1 MILYLL
7 ENFFSSYDSL
17 NIFNYLTVRSAFAVL
32 TSLFICLSFGP
43 KFILYMEKKQK
54 KGQPIRKD
62 GPPSHL
68 LTKVGTPTMGGLLI
82 IFSLISS
89 SLIWSDLSNEF
100 IWIVL
105 YSTLGFGTLG
115 FVDDY
120 IKIKKSSSEGIN
132 WKIKFIVQILL
143 SLSIVILILKNFPDG
158 NNYSIFIPFFKT
170 PFFVPVWFF
179 ILFSLCVLVGTTNAV
194 NLTDGLDGLA
204 IIPVMITASSMGII
218 AYLVGNYVF
227 SNYLY
232 IQFIPN
238 VGEIVIICAALFG
251 SGLGFLWFNAP
262 PAMIFMGDTGS
273 LSLGGLIASI
283 AISVKHEIVLFIIG
297 GLFVLEASS
306 VIIQVTSYKLIGKRV
321 FMMAP
326 LHHHFEQKGWSEST
340 IVIRFWIISLIL
352 AIVGLATLKLR

>member
-7 ENFFSSYDSL
+7 ENFLSDFNSL
-17 NIFNYLTVRSAFAVL
+17 NVFNYITVRSAFAVL
-32 TSLFICLSFGP
+32 TSLFICLCFGS
-43 KFILYMEKKQK
+43 KFIIFMEQKQK
-54 KGQPIRKD
+54 KGQPIRQD

-68 LTKVGTPTMGGLLI
+68 LTKVGTPTMGGILI

-89 SLIWSDLSNEF
+89 SLIWSDLSNKF
-100 IWIVL
+100 IWIIL
-105 YSTLGFGTLG
+105 YSTMAFGALGFA
-115 FVDDY
+115 DDY
-120 IKIKKSSSEGIN
+120 IKIKKSSSNGIN
-132 WKIKFIVQILL
+132 WKIKFLIQILL
-143 SLSIVILILKNFPDG
+143 SLSIIFLILKNFPDG
-158 NNYSIFIPFFKT
+158 NNYSIYIPFFKS
-170 PFFVPVWFF
+170 PFFVSSWFF

-204 IIPVMITASSMGII
+204 IIPVMITASSMGVIS
-218 AYLVGNYVF
+218 YLVGNYVF

-232 IQFIPN
+232 IQFIPD
-238 VGEIVIICAALFG
+238 VGEIVVICAALFG
-251 SGLGFLWFNAP
+251 AGLGFLWFNAP

-306 VIIQVTSYKLIGKRV
+306 VIIQVLSYKLIGKRV

-326 LHHHFEQKGWSEST
+326 LHHHYEQKGWSEST

-352 AIVGLATLKLR
+352 AIIGLATLKIR

>member
-7 ENFFSSYDSL
+7 ENFFSDYDSL

-32 TSLFICLSFGP
+32 TSLFICLFFGP

-89 SLIWSDLSNEF
+89 SFIWSDLSNKF

-105 YSTLGFGTLG
+105 YSTLGFGALG

-143 SLSIVILILKNFPDG
+143 SLSIIILILKNFPDG

-170 PFFVPVWFF
+170 PFFVPSWFF

-218 AYLVGNYVF
+218 AYLVGNYIF

-306 VIIQVTSYKLIGKRV
+306 VIIQVTSYKLIGKRI

>member
-17 NIFNYLTVRSAFAVL
+17 NIFNYLTVRSAFAAL
-32 TSLFICLSFGP
+32 TSLFICLFFGP

>member
-7 ENFFSSYDSL
+7 ENFFSGYDSL
-17 NIFNYLTVRSAFAVL
+17 NIFNYLTVRSAFAIL
-32 TSLFICLSFGP
+32 TSLFICLFFGP

-218 AYLVGNYVF
+218 AYLVGNYIF

>member
-7 ENFFSSYDSL
+7 ENFFSDYDSL

-32 TSLFICLSFGP
+32 TSLFICLFFGP

-89 SLIWSDLSNEF
+89 SFIWSDLSNEF

>member
-62 GPPSHL
+62 GPPLHL

-89 SLIWSDLSNEF
+89 SFIWSDLSNEF

>member
-7 ENFFSSYDSL
+7 ENFFSGYDSL

-32 TSLFICLSFGP
+32 TSLFICLFFGP

-62 GPPSHL
+62 GPQSHL

-89 SLIWSDLSNEF
+89 SFIWSDLSNKF

-105 YSTLGFGTLG
+105 YSTLGFGALG

-120 IKIKKSSSEGIN
+120 IKIKNSSSEGIN

-158 NNYSIFIPFFKT
+158 NNYSIFIPLFKT
-170 PFFVPVWFF
+170 PFFVPSWFF

-218 AYLVGNYVF
+218 AYLVGNYIF

-306 VIIQVTSYKLIGKRV
+306 VIIQVTSYKLIGKRI

>member
-32 TSLFICLSFGP
+32 TSLFICLFFGP

-89 SLIWSDLSNEF
+89 SFIWSDLSNEF

-218 AYLVGNYVF
+218 AYLVGNYIF

>member
-32 TSLFICLSFGP
+32 TSLFICLFFGP

-89 SLIWSDLSNEF
+89 SFIWSDLSNKF

-105 YSTLGFGTLG
+105 YSTLGFGALG

-170 PFFVPVWFF
+170 PFFVPSWFF

-218 AYLVGNYVF
+218 AYLVGNYIF

-306 VIIQVTSYKLIGKRV
+306 VIIQITSYKLIGKRI

>member
-1 MILYLL
+1 MILYFL
-7 ENFFSSYDSL
+7 ENFFSGYDSL
-17 NIFNYLTVRSAFAVL
+17 NILNYLTVRSAFAVL
-32 TSLFICLSFGP
+32 TSLFICLFFGP

-89 SLIWSDLSNEF
+89 SFIWSDLSNKF

-105 YSTLGFGTLG
+105 YSTLGFGALG

-170 PFFVPVWFF
+170 PFFVPSWFF

-218 AYLVGNYVF
+218 AYLVGNYIF

-306 VIIQVTSYKLIGKRV
+306 VIIQVTSYKLIGKRI

>member
-7 ENFFSSYDSL
+7 ENFFSGYDSL
-17 NIFNYLTVRSAFAVL
+17 NIFNYLTVRSAFALL
-32 TSLFICLSFGP
+32 TSLFICLFFGP

-62 GPPSHL
+62 GPQSHL

-89 SLIWSDLSNEF
+89 SFIWSDLSNKF

-105 YSTLGFGTLG
+105 YSTLGFGALG

-170 PFFVPVWFF
+170 PFFVPSWFF

-218 AYLVGNYVF
+218 AYLVGNYIF

-306 VIIQVTSYKLIGKRV
+306 VIIQITSYKLIGKRI

>member
-7 ENFFSSYDSL
+7 ENFFSGYDSL
-17 NIFNYLTVRSAFAVL
+17 NIFNYLTVRSAFAIL
-32 TSLFICLSFGP
+32 TSLFICLFFGP

-89 SLIWSDLSNEF
+89 SFIWSDLSNEF

-218 AYLVGNYVF
+218 AYLVGNYIF

>member
-7 ENFFSSYDSL
+7 ENFFSGYDSL
-17 NIFNYLTVRSAFAVL
+17 NIFNYLTVRSAFALL
-32 TSLFICLSFGP
+32 TSLFICLFFGP

-62 GPPSHL
+62 GPQSHL

-89 SLIWSDLSNEF
+89 SFIWSDLSNKF

-105 YSTLGFGTLG
+105 YSTLGFGALG

-143 SLSIVILILKNFPDG
+143 SLSIVLLILKNFPDG

-170 PFFVPVWFF
+170 PFFVPSWFF

-218 AYLVGNYVF
+218 AYLVGNYIF

-306 VIIQVTSYKLIGKRV
+306 VIIQITSYKLIGKRI

>member
-7 ENFFSSYDSL
+7 ENFFSGYDSL
-17 NIFNYLTVRSAFAVL
+17 NIFNYLTVRSAFAIL
-32 TSLFICLSFGP
+32 TSLFICLFFGP

-89 SLIWSDLSNEF
+89 SFIWSDLSNEF

>member
-7 ENFFSSYDSL
+7 ENFFSDYDSL

-32 TSLFICLSFGP
+32 TSLFICLFFGP

-89 SLIWSDLSNEF
+89 SFIWSDLSNKF

-105 YSTLGFGTLG
+105 YSTLGFGALG

-170 PFFVPVWFF
+170 PFFVSGWFF

-218 AYLVGNYVF
+218 AYLVGNYIF

>member
-7 ENFFSSYDSL
+7 ENFFSGYDNL
-17 NIFNYLTVRSAFAVL
+17 NIFNYLTVRSALAVL
-32 TSLFICLSFGP
+32 TSLFICLFFGP
-43 KFILYMEKKQK
+43 NFILYMEKKQK

>member
-7 ENFFSSYDSL
+7 ENFFSGYDSL
-17 NIFNYLTVRSAFAVL
+17 NIFNYLTIRSAFAVL
-32 TSLFICLSFGP
+32 TSLFICLFFGP

-62 GPPSHL
+62 GPQSHL

-89 SLIWSDLSNEF
+89 SFIWSDLSNKF

-105 YSTLGFGTLG
+105 YSTLGFGALG

-120 IKIKKSSSEGIN
+120 TKIKTSSSEGVN

-170 PFFVPVWFF
+170 PFFVPSWFF

-218 AYLVGNYVF
+218 AYLVGNYIF

-306 VIIQVTSYKLIGKRV
+306 VIIQVTSYKLIGKRI

>member
-7 ENFFSSYDSL
+7 ENFFSGYDSL
-17 NIFNYLTVRSAFAVL
+17 NIFNYLTVRSAFAIL
-32 TSLFICLSFGP
+32 TSLFICLFFGP

>member
-1 MILYLL
+1 M
-7 ENFFSSYDSL
+7 F
-17 NIFNYLTVRSAFAVL
+17 
-32 TSLFICLSFGP
+32 
-43 KFILYMEKKQK
+43 
-54 KGQPIRKD
+54 
-62 GPPSHL
+62 
-68 LTKVGTPTMGGLLI
+68 
-82 IFSLISS
+82 
-89 SLIWSDLSNEF
+89 
-100 IWIVL
+100 
-105 YSTLGFGTLG
+105 
-115 FVDDY
+115 
-120 IKIKKSSSEGIN
+120 
-132 WKIKFIVQILL
+132 
-143 SLSIVILILKNFPDG
+143 LILKNFPDG

-218 AYLVGNYVF
+218 AYLVGNYIF

>member
-1 MILYLL
+1 M
-7 ENFFSSYDSL
+7 
-17 NIFNYLTVRSAFAVL
+17 
-32 TSLFICLSFGP
+32 
-43 KFILYMEKKQK
+43 
-54 KGQPIRKD
+54 
-62 GPPSHL
+62 
-68 LTKVGTPTMGGLLI
+68 
-82 IFSLISS
+82 
-89 SLIWSDLSNEF
+89 
-100 IWIVL
+100 
-105 YSTLGFGTLG
+105 YSTLGFGALG

-143 SLSIVILILKNFPDG
+143 SLSIVFLILKNFPDG

-170 PFFVPVWFF
+170 PFFVPSWFF

-218 AYLVGNYVF
+218 AYLVGNYIF

-306 VIIQVTSYKLIGKRV
+306 VIIQVTSYKLIGKRI

>member
-7 ENFFSSYDSL
+7 ENFFSGYDSL
-17 NIFNYLTVRSAFAVL
+17 NIFNYLTVRSALAVL
-32 TSLFICLSFGP
+32 TSLFICLFFGP
-43 KFILYMEKKQK
+43 NFILYMEKKQK

-89 SLIWSDLSNEF
+89 SFIWSDLSNEF

-170 PFFVPVWFF
+170 PFFVPGWFF

-218 AYLVGNYVF
+218 AYLVGNYIF

-306 VIIQVTSYKLIGKRV
+306 VIIQVTSYKLIGKRI

>member
-7 ENFFSSYDSL
+7 ENFFSGYDSL

-32 TSLFICLSFGP
+32 TSLFICLFFGRN
-43 KFILYMEKKQK
+43 FILYMEKKQK

-62 GPPSHL
+62 GPQSHL

-89 SLIWSDLSNEF
+89 SFIWSDLSNKF

-105 YSTLGFGTLG
+105 YSTLGFGALG

-170 PFFVPVWFF
+170 PFFVPSWFF

-218 AYLVGNYVF
+218 AYLVGNYIF